1 MTCGPMPQKT
11 LAEPPLPRKLG
22 LHSAETAA
30 RLFDR
35 PDF

>member
-1 MTCGPMPQKT
+1 MLGGLIPQKT
-11 LAEPPLPRKLG
+11 LAEARLPRKLG

-30 RLFDR
+30 RLSDR